1 MFDDQSLCHVDT
13 AASFHG
19 DDVMDRDV
27 TDDDVT
33 DDDVMGR
40 DVTVGGAVGVRLEH
54 KDLWDRFNALGT
66 EMVITKSGRL
76 SVTHTYLL
84 KLL

>member
-13 AASFHG
+13 AASFQG
-19 DDVMDRDV
+19 DDVMDR
-27 TDDDVT
+27 DVT